1 MPSEASIKQYKS
13 RIALLNKAGFHD
25 FTTQSADVIK
35 YLDAMNTV
43 SNRKLYTSAI
53 LYMYNYAMVEPPAVY
68 NEYIGKQFAAQTV
81 KDEKQEL
88 SPKQMEE
95 YLTWDEIL
103 AVREKLAA
111 IVKSP
116 CPLGK
121 LNQKDR
127 SEWRD
132 YLVVCLYTM
141 INPVRSDFGDMR
153 VCRSGDVSTGNV
165 LVIGDMNVA
174 SHFTFREYKT
184 AKKYGEVHINVPDDL
199 MAVIE
204 RWFAFIGGT
213 PDFLLNVEYSGSVL
227 SNYIRACF
235 KRYTGKS
242 TGINLLRHAYITHEL
257 STPKTIHE
265 KQAIA
270 ESMLHSR
277 DRQEKYVVF

>member
-25 FTTQSADVIK
+25 FTTQSADVIA

-68 NEYIGKQFAAQTV
+68 NEYIGKQFAAQNV
-81 KDEKQEL
+81 KDDKQEL

-111 IVKSP
+111 MTKN
-116 CPLGK
+116 K
-121 LNQKDR
+121 TQ
-127 SEWRD
+127 WRD

-141 INPVRSDFGDMR
+141 INPVRADFGDMR
-153 VCRSGDVSTGNV
+153 VLRKMLGTKNQIV
-165 LVIGDMNVA
+165 LEDGPPYFV
-174 SHFTFREYKT
+174 FTEYKT
-184 AKKYGEVHINVPDDL
+184 KKTYGEVRVDIPDDL
-199 MAVIE
+199 MAVIKE
-204 RWFAFIGGT
+204 WFAFLGRT
-213 PDFLLNVEYSGSVL
+213 PEFLLDVEYSGSVL
-227 SNYIRACF
+227 SNYVRACF
-235 KRYTGKS
+235 KKHTGKS
-242 TGINLLRHAYITHEL
+242 TGINLLRHAFITNEL

-265 KQAIA
+265 KRMIA
-270 ESMLHSR
+270 NSMLHSTH
-277 DRQEKYVVF
+277 RQELYYVANGTKTERNDT

>member
-103 AVREKLAA
+103 AVREKLADMDN
-111 IVKSP
+111 KN
-116 CPLGK
+116 K
-121 LNQKDR
+121 TQ
-127 SEWRD
+127 WRD

-141 INPVRSDFGDMR
+141 INPVRADFGDMR
-153 VCRSGDVSTGNV
+153 VLRKMLGTKNQIV
-165 LVIGDMNVA
+165 LEDGPPYFV
-174 SHFTFREYKT
+174 FRDYKT
-184 AKKYGEVHINVPDDL
+184 AKTYGEVRVDIPDDL
-199 MAVIE
+199 MAVIKE
-204 RWFAFIGGT
+204 WFAFLGRT
-213 PDFLLNVEYSGSVL
+213 PELLLDVEYSGSVL

-235 KRYTGKS
+235 KKYAGKN
-242 TGINLLRHAYITHEL
+242 TGINLLRHAFITHEL
-257 STPKTIHE
+257 STPKSIHE

-270 ESMLHSR
+270 SSMLHSR
-277 DRQEKYVVF
+277 DRQEKYVVFKD

>member
-68 NEYIGKQFAAQTV
+68 NEYMGKQFAAQSV
-81 KDEKQEL
+81 KDDKQEL

-95 YLTWDEIL
+95 YLTWDEII

-111 IVKSP
+111 MTK
-116 CPLGK
+116 
-121 LNQKDR
+121 NETQ
-127 SEWRD
+127 WRD

-153 VCRSGDVSTGNV
+153 VVATDNGTGNEVV
-165 LVIGDMNVA
+165 LSDVDGPP
-174 SHFTFREYKT
+174 HFTFRQYKT
-184 AKKYGEVHINVPDDL
+184 AKTYGEVRIPIPDDL
-199 MAVIE
+199 YAVLE
-204 RWFAFIGGT
+204 AWFAFLGEY
-213 PDFLLNVEYSGSVL
+213 PKFLLGVEYSGSVL

-235 KRYTGKS
+235 KKYTGKS
-242 TGINLLRHAYITHEL
+242 TGINLLRHAFITHEL
-257 STPKTIHE
+257 SSPKSILE
-265 KQAIA
+265 KRMIA
-270 ESMLHSR
+270 DSMLHSTH
-277 DRQEKYVVF
+277 RQERYVVANGTETTRNDT